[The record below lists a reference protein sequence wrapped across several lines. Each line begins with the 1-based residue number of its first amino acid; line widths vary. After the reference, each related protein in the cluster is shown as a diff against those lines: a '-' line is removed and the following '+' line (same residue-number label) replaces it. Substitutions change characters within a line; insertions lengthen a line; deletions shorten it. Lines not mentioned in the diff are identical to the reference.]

1 MTNILKRLGAFR
13 NKAIT
18 HIVDTEAGPTEFKF
32 YPPRMRMM
40 ISGQMRTI
48 IDPISRAM
56 GVIFS
61 NKGQD
66 VSRQQEVSEDGLVTT
81 FVQGLN
87 PAVIEIRER
96 KRSEAI
102 GDALGVLL
110 NDDTRYHIGALLAD
124 SMRDDFSE
132 NEAERA
138 KEVRV
143 FMDEIDLPTMIE
155 LLKGYFKALAPVL
168 DKSGNSILSNLQK
181 SVKRE
186 VSRALNGTEEGEVTA
201 DGLINAVTPKDVGMM
216 NEQTPNVES
225 ETTEPQS

>member
-18 HIVDTEAGPTEFKF
+18 HIIDTETGPTEFKF

-48 IDPISRAM
+48 IEPISKAM

-61 NKGQD
+61 NKSQD
-66 VSRQQEVSEDGLVTT
+66 ASRQQEIAEDGVVTT

-87 PAVIEIRER
+87 PEVIEIRER

-102 GDALGVLL
+102 SDALGVLL
-110 NDDTRYHIGALLAD
+110 NDSTRYQVGALLAD
-124 SMRDDFSE
+124 SMRDDFSD

-138 KEVRV
+138 KEVRA
-143 FMDEIDLPTMIE
+143 FMDEIDLPVMID

-181 SVKRE
+181 SVSRE
-186 VSRALNGTEEGEVTA
+186 VSRALNGTEEGEVNA
-201 DGLINAVTPKDVGMM
+201 DGLINAVTPSDVPTMPEPM
-216 NEQTPNVES
+216 PSSES
-225 ETTEPQS
+225 EMS